1 MDIKIGVVSL
11 GCDKNRVDTEN
22 MLAYLSEAGYTITPS
37 AEDADIIIVNTCAFI
52 ESDKE
57 EAINTIFE
65 MSEYKNAKCRYLI
78 VTGCLPQR
86 YMDELSEAMPE
97 VDAFLGTGSY
107 DKIVDVVNKLYN
119 ESGMKIALKNDKDE
133 RNFTSKRYLTTPYH
147 YAYLKIAEGCS
158 NHCTYCAIPSIRGK
172 FTSREKSVLIDE
184 AKSLVYDYGV
194 KELNI
199 VAQDV
204 TKYGKDIYGRY
215 ALIELIEELSKIDVS
230 WIRLLY
236 CYPELV
242 SDELIKTVSQN
253 DKVVKYLDIPLQHT
267 SDKILKLMNRRVDG
281 SEIRKLITK
290 IREEDKDISIRS
302 TFIVGFPNESEEDF
316 ADLKSFVNEYEL
328 DKCGFFAY
336 SKEEGTAAAR
346 MKGHILTRVKNKR
359 LKELYAIQNEVMRK
373 KALDKVGKTM
383 KVLYE
388 GIDYDNGLFIAR
400 SEFDAPDIDTNIY
413 MRSEIPLNIGDF
425 YNVKIVDTD
434 NIDLIGEVI
443 E

>member
-1 MDIKIGVVSL
+1 MNVKIGVVSL

-22 MLAYLSEAGYTITPS
+22 MLAFLSEAGYTITPS

-52 ESDKE
+52 ESAKK

-65 MSEYKNAKCRYLI
+65 MSEYKSGKCKYLI

-86 YMDELSEAMPE
+86 YMDELSESMPE

-107 DKIVDVVNKLYN
+107 DKIVEVVNRLYN
-119 ESGMKIALKNDKDE
+119 ESGMKIAIKNDKDE

-147 YAYLKIAEGCS
+147 YAYLKIAEGCN
-158 NHCTYCAIPSIRGK
+158 NHCTYCAIPSIRGR
-172 FTSREKSVLIDE
+172 FTSREKSVLVDE
-184 AKSLVYDYGV
+184 AKSLIEEYGV

-204 TKYGKDIYGRY
+204 TKYGVDIYGRY
-215 ALIELIEELSKIDVS
+215 AIIELIEELSKLDIS

-253 DKVVKYLDIPLQHT
+253 EKVAKYLDIPLQHT
-267 SDKILKLMNRRVDG
+267 SDKILKLMNRRVNG
-281 SEIRKLITK
+281 TQIRSLIEK
-290 IREEDKDISIRS
+290 IRTQDSDIAIRS
-302 TFIVGFPNESEEDF
+302 TFIVGFPNEDESDFENLKNFIEEY
-316 ADLKSFVNEYEL
+316 KL
-328 DKCGFFAY
+328 DKCGFFSY

-346 MKGHILTRVKNKR
+346 MKGHIAQRVKNKR
-359 LKELYAIQNEVMRK
+359 LKELYAIENNVMK
-373 KALDKVGKTM
+373 QKALGKIGKTM

-388 GIDYDNGLFIAR
+388 GIDYDRGLFIAR

-413 MRSEIPLNIGDF
+413 VRSDIPLNIGEF

-434 NIDLIGEVI
+434 NIDLIGEI
-443 E
+443 TE

>member
-1 MDIKIGVVSL
+1 
-11 GCDKNRVDTEN
+11 
-22 MLAYLSEAGYTITPS
+22 
-37 AEDADIIIVNTCAFI
+37 
-52 ESDKE
+52 
-57 EAINTIFE
+57 
-65 MSEYKNAKCRYLI
+65 
-78 VTGCLPQR
+78 
-86 YMDELSEAMPE
+86 MDELSEAMPE

-316 ADLKSFVNEYEL
+316 ADLKSFVL
-328 DKCGFFAY
+328 
-336 SKEEGTAAAR
+336 SLI
-346 MKGHILTRVKNKR
+346 HISEPTR
-359 LKELYAIQNEVMRK
+359 L
-373 KALDKVGKTM
+373 
-383 KVLYE
+383 
-388 GIDYDNGLFIAR
+388 
-400 SEFDAPDIDTNIY
+400 
-413 MRSEIPLNIGDF
+413 
-425 YNVKIVDTD
+425 
-434 NIDLIGEVI
+434 
-443 E
+443 

>member
-1 MDIKIGVVSL
+1 M
-11 GCDKNRVDTEN
+11 
-22 MLAYLSEAGYTITPS
+22 
-37 AEDADIIIVNTCAFI
+37 
-52 ESDKE
+52 
-57 EAINTIFE
+57 
-65 MSEYKNAKCRYLI
+65 
-78 VTGCLPQR
+78 
-86 YMDELSEAMPE
+86 
-97 VDAFLGTGSY
+97 
-107 DKIVDVVNKLYN
+107 
-119 ESGMKIALKNDKDE
+119 
-133 RNFTSKRYLTTPYH
+133 
-147 YAYLKIAEGCS
+147 
-158 NHCTYCAIPSIRGK
+158 
-172 FTSREKSVLIDE
+172 
-184 AKSLVYDYGV
+184 
-194 KELNI
+194 
-199 VAQDV
+199 
-204 TKYGKDIYGRY
+204 
-215 ALIELIEELSKIDVS
+215 
-230 WIRLLY
+230 
-236 CYPELV
+236 
-242 SDELIKTVSQN
+242 IKTVSQN

-346 MKGHILTRVKNKR
+346 MKGHIPARVKNKR
-359 LKELYAIQNEVMRK
+359 LKELYAIQNKVMRK
-373 KALDKVGKTM
+373 KALDKVGKTL

-388 GIDYDNGLFIAR
+388 GIDYDKGLFIAR

>member
-1 MDIKIGVVSL
+1 
-11 GCDKNRVDTEN
+11 
-22 MLAYLSEAGYTITPS
+22 
-37 AEDADIIIVNTCAFI
+37 
-52 ESDKE
+52 
-57 EAINTIFE
+57 
-65 MSEYKNAKCRYLI
+65 
-78 VTGCLPQR
+78 
-86 YMDELSEAMPE
+86 
-97 VDAFLGTGSY
+97 
-107 DKIVDVVNKLYN
+107 
-119 ESGMKIALKNDKDE
+119 MKIALKNDKDE

-346 MKGHILTRVKNKR
+346 MKGHILTRVKSKR

-388 GIDYDNGLFIAR
+388 GIDYDKGMFIAR